1 MSRRRNGTMRAAQM
15 LGINPWG
22 WGNGGKRKRPK
33 GAIVSNGAHAKLLGS
48 SISKDGGKVNEES

>member
-1 MSRRRNGTMRAAQM
+1 M